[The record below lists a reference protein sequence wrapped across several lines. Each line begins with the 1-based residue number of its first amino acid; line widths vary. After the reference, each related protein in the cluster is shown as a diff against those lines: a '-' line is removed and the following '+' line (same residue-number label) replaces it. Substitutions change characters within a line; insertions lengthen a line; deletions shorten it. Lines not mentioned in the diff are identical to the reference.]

1 MGEPTFWD
9 DTEKAQKINQ
19 ELNDVKISVDKY
31 KALCKKFDDMQV
43 LWEMA
48 MEEEDDSLEAE
59 VTSEMQ
65 EIRQAL
71 NELELEVLLSG
82 PYDANNAI
90 LTLHAGAGG
99 TEAQDWTQMLLRM
112 YGRWAERHG
121 FSVET
126 ADCCPAMRPV

>member
-31 KALCKKFDDMQV
+31 NALCKKFDDIQV
-43 LWEMA
+43 LCEMA

-99 TEAQDWTQMLLRM
+99 KKKSLASRIKQNCGKRQKNR
-112 YGRWAERHG
+112 
-121 FSVET
+121 
-126 ADCCPAMRPV
+126 

>member
-48 MEEEDDSLEAE
+48 MEEEDDSLDSKVEAMIE
-59 VTSEMQ
+59 A
-65 EIRQAL
+65 RQAARKAK
-71 NELELEVLLSG
+71 NFAEADRIRDELKAMG
-82 PYDANNAI
+82 YA
-90 LTLHAGAGG
+90 
-99 TEAQDWTQMLLRM
+99 
-112 YGRWAERHG
+112 
-121 FSVET
+121 VEDT
-126 ADCCPAMRPV
+126 AKGQKVRKQA